1 MKINAY
7 LENCRTNIC
16 NAIRQIQTDVE
27 RHGQPCSDN
36 RRDLIQALTELD
48 AFRHGALQ
56 KCSQCG
62 YVESGCGDCDPCIG
76 GRPDQCAV
84 GGIGMLCCPDCGRSD
99 NHTHPEGL

>member
-1 MKINAY
+1 MRINAY

-56 KCSQCG
+56 CS
-62 YVESGCGDCDPCIG
+62 YDEYGCGDCDPCTG
-76 GRPDQCAV
+76 GRPDQCAI
-84 GGIGMLCCPDCGRSD
+84 GGIPPLACPECGRTD
-99 NHTHPEGL
+99 DHTHPAEL

>member
-1 MKINAY
+1 MRINAY
-7 LENCRTNIC
+7 LENCRANIC

-56 KCSQCG
+56 NCAQCSYEETQA
-62 YVESGCGDCDPCIG
+62 EEKKW
-76 GRPDQCAV
+76 
-84 GGIGMLCCPDCGRSD
+84 SD
-99 NHTHPEGL
+99 GAWQQYSQGSKPENS